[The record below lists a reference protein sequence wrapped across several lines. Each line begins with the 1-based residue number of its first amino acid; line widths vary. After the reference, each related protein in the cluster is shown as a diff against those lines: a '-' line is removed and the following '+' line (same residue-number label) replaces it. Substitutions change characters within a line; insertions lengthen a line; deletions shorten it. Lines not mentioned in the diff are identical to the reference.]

1 MQPSIFDHFL
11 VLLFGIALPWFSG
24 VRGQEQLK
32 DIVFTKEVRK
42 QFYLSNSLV
51 MCILALFT
59 LGCWLLQKRSLS
71 DLGFRSIQPG
81 WLHWIATILL
91 IVLFLIDLVY
101 SFFFDKDRNTPQK
114 NLDSKVPFLP
124 KEYNEL
130 PYYTIMCVSAGVG
143 EEILYRGFMV
153 TYFID
158 PYEVGFPWIA
168 LLLPALLF
176 SLAHYYQGYLAVLKI
191 FLLSVLFA
199 LVFIWSSSLILP
211 IIIHFLIDFIGGWV
225 AIVRRKMDLKEGIAE
240 TTD

>member
-1 MQPSIFDHFL
+1 MQPSLFDHIL

-51 MCILALFT
+51 MSFLALFT
-59 LGCWLLQKRSLS
+59 LGCWMLQHRSLS
-71 DLGFRSIQPG
+71 ELGFRIIQPG
-81 WLHWIATILL
+81 RLHWLAAILL
-91 IVLFLIDLVY
+91 MVLFIIDLVY

-124 KEYNEL
+124 KDYNEL
-130 PYYTIMCVSAGVG
+130 VYYTIMCFSAGVG

-158 PYEVGFPWIA
+158 PFEVGFPWIA

-176 SLAHYYQGYLAVLKI
+176 SLAHYYQGYIAVLKI
-191 FLLSVLFA
+191 FLLSLLFA
-199 LVFIWSSSLILP
+199 LIFIWSSSLILP
-211 IIIHFLIDFIGGWV
+211 IVIHFLIDFIGGLV
-225 AIVRRKMDLKEGIAE
+225 AIVRRKMDLRKGNAE